1 MDSVVPICYGKQ
13 RKFLEN
19 QWSLVHSRYLETLGL
34 LAGKRSA
41 AVTNQV
47 GVKREGWGR
56 GGGDEGRGVILL
68 K

>member
-41 AVTNQV
+41 AVTGQTKLV
-47 GVKREGWGR
+47 SRGKAGGGVAGTR
-56 GGGDEGRGVILL
+56 GGE
-68 K
+68 